1 MGEDDTKKDTN
12 GGADQTGVSDG
23 TNTTGENAGSNNSSN
38 NEGNGSNEDNKS
50 TEKTFT
56 QKQVTAMM
64 SKEKKQGK
72 EAAYREM
79 GINPG
84 DSKMISMFK
93 AFIESQKTDEQKANE
108 IAAQQAVKIA
118 EAEERAKIAEAKA
131 EAMQLGILPQ
141 YADDAVMLVLAKSK
155 DTDIKSVVEE
165 LKTKYPI
172 WFNADNTDDN
182 GTNNNSTGQK
192 GTGSSVKND
201 NKGGNGSDDGKGL
214 GARLAAQRRTQ
225 NNSNKK
231 SFWS

>member
-1 MGEDDTKKDTN
+1 MDENDIKKDTID
-12 GGADQTGVSDG
+12 GADQAGVSDG
-23 TNTTGENAGSNNSSN
+23 TNTTGEGAGSDSGSN
-38 NEGNGSNEDNKS
+38 DNGSKS

-56 QKQVTAMM
+56 QRQVSAMM
-64 SKEKKQGK
+64 SKEKKQGR

-79 GINPG
+79 GIDPN
-84 DSKMISMFK
+84 DAKMVSTFK

-108 IAAQQAVKIA
+108 IAAQQAAKIA

-141 YADDAVMLVLAKSK
+141 YADDAVTLVLAKSK
-155 DTDIKSVVEE
+155 DADIKSVVEE

-172 WFNADNTDDN
+172 WFNASANDSGSD
-182 GTNNNSTGQK
+182 NNNSTGQK

-201 NKGGNGSDDGKGL
+201 NKGGNGNDNKGL

-225 NNSNKK
+225 NGANKK

>member
-1 MGEDDTKKDTN
+1 MGEDDIKKDTID
-12 GGADQTGVSDG
+12 GADQAGVSDG
-23 TNTTGENAGSNNSSN
+23 TNTTGEGVGSDSGSNDS
-38 NEGNGSNEDNKS
+38 GSKS

-56 QKQVTAMM
+56 QRQVSAMM
-64 SKEKKQGK
+64 SKEKKQGR

-79 GINPG
+79 GIDPN
-84 DSKMISMFK
+84 DAKMVSMFK

-108 IAAQQAVKIA
+108 IAAQQAAKIA

-141 YADDAVMLVLAKSK
+141 YADDAVTLVLAKSK
-155 DTDIKSVVEE
+155 DADIKSVVEE

-172 WFNADNTDDN
+172 WFDASAN
-182 GTNNNSTGQK
+182 GSGSDNNNSTGQK

-201 NKGGNGSDDGKGL
+201 NKGGNGNDNKGL

-225 NNSNKK
+225 SGANKK

>member
-1 MGEDDTKKDTN
+1 MDENDIKKDTID
-12 GGADQTGVSDG
+12 GADQAGVSDG
-23 TNTTGENAGSNNSSN
+23 TNTTGEGAGSDSGSN
-38 NEGNGSNEDNKS
+38 DNGSKP

-56 QKQVTAMM
+56 QRQVSAMM
-64 SKEKKQGK
+64 SKEKKQGR

-79 GINPG
+79 GIDPS
-84 DSKMISMFK
+84 DAKMVSMFK

-108 IAAQQAVKIA
+108 IAAQQAAKIA

-141 YADDAVMLVLAKSK
+141 YADDAVILVLTKSK

-172 WFNADNTDDN
+172 WFNASDSGSD
-182 GTNNNSTGQK
+182 NNNSTGQK

-201 NKGGNGSDDGKGL
+201 NKGGSGNDNKGL

-225 NNSNKK
+225 NGANKK